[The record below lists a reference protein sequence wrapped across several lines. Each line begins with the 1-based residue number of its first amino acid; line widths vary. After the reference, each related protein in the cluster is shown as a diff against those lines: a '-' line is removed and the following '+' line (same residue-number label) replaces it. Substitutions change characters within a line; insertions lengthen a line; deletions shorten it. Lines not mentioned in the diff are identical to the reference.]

1 MHPLFRKKNRVAA
14 LVSVA
19 LLAQCCCCILP
30 VGWQVQRESPTVQSM
45 IERVEQTFHIELDSI
60 QQISLFGK

>member
-1 MHPLFRKKNRVAA
+1 MHPLFRKKSRAAA

-30 VGWQVQRESPTVQSM
+30 VGWQVQQESPTFRSM
-45 IERVEQTFHIELDSI
+45 IEKVERTFQIDLGAIE
-60 QQISLFGK
+60 QISLFEE

>member
-1 MHPLFRKKNRVAA
+1 MHPLFRKKSRVAA

-30 VGWQVQRESPTVQSM
+30 VGWQVQQESPSFQTM
-45 IERVEQTFHIELDSI
+45 IEKVERTFQIDLGAIE
-60 QQISLFGK
+60 QISQSEK